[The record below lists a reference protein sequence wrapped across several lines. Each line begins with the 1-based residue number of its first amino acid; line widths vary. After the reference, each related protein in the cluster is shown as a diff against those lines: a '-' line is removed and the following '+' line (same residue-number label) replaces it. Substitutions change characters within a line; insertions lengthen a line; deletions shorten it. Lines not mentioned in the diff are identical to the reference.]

1 MEVCLFPPKIH
12 IFGAFFMSKNDHTK
26 SANASPF
33 NSISEAVEA
42 LRRGE
47 MVIVVDD
54 EKRENEGDLV
64 AAAENTTPD
73 IINFMAK
80 FGRGLICVAME
91 GERLASLGLTR
102 MVPLDEGDQFRTAF
116 MQSVDARKGVS
127 TGISAYD
134 RARTIQVLVADDSR
148 PDDLMRP
155 GHVFP
160 LEAVQGGVLRRTGHT
175 EASVDLVREA
185 GLKPAGVICEILRE
199 DGKMARLPEL
209 LEFAA
214 LHKLPIVSI
223 ADLVAYRRRKERLV
237 ELERKVHLPTEYGQF
252 DLYLYKSLP
261 DEKHHLALVMGNP
274 GKSPSAL
281 VRVHSECLTGDV
293 FGSLRCDCGAQ
304 LRASMEMIRA
314 EGHGVILYM
323 RQEGRGI
330 GLAKKLHAYELQEEG
345 LDTVEANEHLGFEAD
360 LRDYGIGA
368 QILADLGLHKIRLIT
383 NNPKKIVGL
392 KGYGLEVVERVALV
406 FPATEHNERYMATK
420 KAKLGHLL

>member
-1 MEVCLFPPKIH
+1 
-12 IFGAFFMSKNDHTK
+12 MSKVVQNKRADT
-26 SANASPF
+26 SPF
-33 NSISEAVEA
+33 NSIGEAIDL

-47 MVIVVDD
+47 MIVVVDD

-64 AAAENTTPD
+64 AAAEKITPG

-80 FGRGLICVAME
+80 YGRGLICVAME
-91 GERLASLGLTR
+91 GERLAKLGLTR
-102 MVPLDEGDQFRTAF
+102 MVPVDEGDQFRTAF
-116 MQSVDARKGVS
+116 MQSVDARKGVT

-134 RARTIQVLVADDSR
+134 RARTIQTLLADDSA
-148 PDDLMRP
+148 PDDLIRP

-160 LEAVQGGVLRRTGHT
+160 LEAVEGGVLRRTGHT

-214 LHKLPIVSI
+214 HHQLPIVSI
-223 ADLVAYRRRKERLV
+223 ADLVAYRRRKEKLV
-237 ELERKVHLPTEYGQF
+237 ELERKVQLPTDAGLF
-252 DLYLYKSLP
+252 DLYLYKSLL
-261 DEKHHLALVMGNP
+261 DDKHHLALVMGHP
-274 GKSPSAL
+274 AGQPSTL

-293 FGSLRCDCGAQ
+293 FGSLRCDCGLQ
-304 LRASMEMIRA
+304 LRASMQLVAA

-330 GLAKKLHAYELQEEG
+330 GLAKKIHAYELQEDG
-345 LDTVEANEHLGFEAD
+345 LDTVEANEQLGFEAD

-368 QILADLGLHKIRLIT
+368 QILADLRLHKIRLIT
-383 NNPKKIVGL
+383 NNPKKMIGL
-392 KGYGLEVVERVALV
+392 KGYGLEIVERVPLV
-406 FPATEHNERYMATK
+406 FPSTAHNERYLETK
-420 KAKLGHLL
+420 KIKLGHWL

>member
-1 MEVCLFPPKIH
+1 MSEVVQNKTTDL
-12 IFGAFFMSKNDHTK
+12 
-26 SANASPF
+26 SPF
-33 NSISEAVEA
+33 NSIDEAIRA

-47 MVIVVDD
+47 IIIVVDD

-64 AAAENTTPD
+64 AAAENITPD

-91 GERLASLGLTR
+91 GERLAKMGLTR

-116 MQSVDARKGVS
+116 MQSVDARKGVT

-134 RARTIQVLVADDSR
+134 RALTIQVLLADESA
-148 PDDLMRP
+148 PDDLIRP

-160 LEAVQGGVLRRTGHT
+160 LEAVKGGVLRRTGHT
-175 EASVDLVREA
+175 EASVDLAREA

-214 LHKLPIVSI
+214 HHKLPIVSI
-223 ADLVAYRRRKERLV
+223 ADLVAYRRRKEKLV
-237 ELERKVHLPTEYGQF
+237 ELERKVQLPTDAGLY
-252 DLYLYKSLP
+252 DLYLYKSLL
-261 DEKHHLALVMGNP
+261 DDKHHLALVMGHP
-274 GKSPSAL
+274 AGQPSTL

-293 FGSLRCDCGAQ
+293 FGSLRCDCGLQ
-304 LRASMEMIRA
+304 LRASMEMVAA

-330 GLAKKLHAYELQEEG
+330 GLAKKIHAYELQEDG

-368 QILADLGLHKIRLIT
+368 QILVDLRLHKIRLIT
-383 NNPKKIVGL
+383 NNPKKMIGL
-392 KGYGLEVVERVALV
+392 KGYGLEIVERVPLV
-406 FPATEHNERYMATK
+406 FPSTAHNERYLETK
-420 KAKLGHLL
+420 KTKLGHWL

>member
-1 MEVCLFPPKIH
+1 
-12 IFGAFFMSKNDHTK
+12 MSKDVQSKRPDT
-26 SANASPF
+26 SPF
-33 NSISEAVEA
+33 NSIGEAIDA

-47 MVIVVDD
+47 MIIVVDD

-64 AAAENTTPD
+64 AAAEKITPD

-80 FGRGLICVAME
+80 YGRGLICVAME
-91 GERLASLGLTR
+91 GERLAKLGLTR
-102 MVPLDEGDQFRTAF
+102 MVPVDEGDQFRTAF
-116 MQSVDARKGVS
+116 MQSVDARKGVT

-134 RARTIQVLVADDSR
+134 RARTIQILLADESA
-148 PDDLMRP
+148 PDDLIRP

-160 LEAVQGGVLRRTGHT
+160 LEAVEGGVLRRTGHT

-214 LHKLPIVSI
+214 HHKLPIVSI
-223 ADLVAYRRRKERLV
+223 ADLVAYRRRKEKLV
-237 ELERKVHLPTEYGQF
+237 ELERKVQLPTDAGLY
-252 DLYLYKSLP
+252 DLYLYKSLL
-261 DEKHHLALVMGNP
+261 DDKHHLALVMGNP
-274 GKSPSAL
+274 AGQPSTL

-293 FGSLRCDCGAQ
+293 FGSLRCDCGLQ
-304 LRASMEMIRA
+304 LRASMELVAA

-330 GLAKKLHAYELQEEG
+330 GLAKKIHAYELQEDG

-368 QILADLGLHKIRLIT
+368 QILADLRLHKIRLIT
-383 NNPKKIVGL
+383 NNPKKMIGL
-392 KGYGLEVVERVALV
+392 KGYGLEIVERVPLV
-406 FPATEHNERYMATK
+406 FPSTAHNERYLETK
-420 KAKLGHLL
+420 KTKLGHWL